1 MPHSDFVAALLQRMT
16 LAEKIGQL
24 NLLSAGEGPET
35 GSPATRNIEGRLAA
49 GQLGGLFGTKSV
61 ASVRAWQEIA
71 LKGSAHG
78 IPLFFAEDV
87 IHGHRTIFPLP
98 IALGCA
104 FNPQLWHDVARVAA
118 IEASAEGINHVYAPM
133 VDIARDP
140 RWGRIAESPG
150 EDPFLAARYAEAMVR
165 GFEGDDPR
173 APDTVVSCLKHFLA
187 YGAAV
192 GGRDYDNASLSPE
205 EAIGVYAEPFRAGVA
220 AGAGSVMGS
229 FNALNKRPM
238 HAHRA
243 LIRGWLRGTAGFD
256 GLMVADYTGIMELAA
271 HGLGDRETVAGL
283 ALLAGIDMDMIGE
296 DYLNH
301 LPKLAEEGLSRPESG
316 IDIPAADIRAAID
329 EACGRVLA
337 LKERIGL
344 FEDPYRY
351 CDDERAASLPLSP
364 PHRRLARAAIAESAV
379 LLKNNGILPLAPGA
393 RVAMVGAQADDQT
406 NLLGTW
412 AVSGDHR
419 QAVTLLEGLHAGHT
433 GPITCV
439 KGADI
444 VDDRIL
450 ADRLNVH
457 GQTVFLDTR
466 SAAVMLDEAVDAA
479 RAADVTVAVVGEAKE
494 HSGECSSVTDLGLP
508 APQKRLVEALAATGM
523 PLVLVVK
530 GGRPLALEPEL
541 ALADAVLFAW
551 FAGTE
556 AGHGIADIL
565 TGKVDP
571 SGRLSAAFPA
581 RTGQVPVH
589 HQAEATGRP
598 YPGRFEKFKTGY
610 LDLPDTVAPATGL
623 LPFGFGLSY
632 TTFAYSKPSVDADR
646 LKGVDA
652 TATVRVTVTNTGART
667 GTEVVQ
673 LYVSDP
679 VARITRPM
687 QELKGFEKITLA
699 PGEAREVAFTLNR
712 RDLSY
717 AMGETMTSVE
727 WVWDPG
733 TFVLKVGPNSR
744 DLQSA
749 QIVWDA

>member
-1 MPHSDFVAALLQRMT
+1 MSDNDFVAALLQRMT

-35 GSPATRNIEGRLAA
+35 GSPAVRNIEDRLKSGR
-49 GQLGGLFGTKSV
+49 LGGLFGTKSV
-61 ASVRAWQEIA
+61 RSVRAWQEIA
-71 LKGSAHG
+71 VAGSRHG

-98 IALGCA
+98 VALGCA

-118 IEASAEGINHVYAPM
+118 TEAAAEGINHVYAPM
-133 VDIARDP
+133 IDIARDP

-150 EDPFLAARYAEAMVR
+150 EDPFLAARYAEAMVK
-165 GFEGDDPR
+165 GFEGDDPT

-192 GGRDYDNASLSPE
+192 GGRDYDNANLSPE

-220 AGAGSVMGS
+220 AGAGSIMGA

-238 HAHRA
+238 HAHRD

-283 ALLAGIDMDMIGE
+283 ALIAGIDMDMIGE
-296 DYLNH
+296 DYLDH
-301 LPKLAEEGLSRPESG
+301 LPRLAEEGLSRPESG
-316 IDIPAADIRAAID
+316 IAIPADDIRAAID

-337 LKERIGL
+337 LKHRIGL
-344 FEDPYRY
+344 FDDPFRY
-351 CDDERAASLPLSP
+351 CDEERAARFPLAP
-364 PHRRLARAAIAESAV
+364 AHRRVARGAIAESSV
-379 LLKNNGILPLAPGA
+379 LLKNDGILPLAPGK
-393 RVAMVGAQADDQT
+393 RIAMVGAIADDQT

-419 QAVTLLEGLHAGHT
+419 QAVTLLEGLHASYD

-444 VDDRIL
+444 VDDEIL
-450 ADRLNVH
+450 AARLNVH
-457 GQTVFLDTR
+457 GQTVFLDPR
-466 SAAVMLDEAVDAA
+466 SAEAMLTEAVHAA
-479 RAADVTVAVVGEAKE
+479 EAADVTVAVVGEAKE
-494 HSGECSSVTDLGLP
+494 ASGECSSVTDLALP
-508 APQKRLVEALAATGM
+508 EPQRVLIRALAATGT

-530 GGRPLALEPEL
+530 AGRPLALEEEIG
-541 ALADAVLFAW
+541 LADAVLYVW

-556 AGHGIADIL
+556 AGHGIADLL
-565 TGKVDP
+565 TGKADP
-571 SGRLSAAFPA
+571 SGRLASAFPA
-581 RTGQVPVH
+581 RTGQVPVFS
-589 HQAEATGRP
+589 QAEPTGRP

-610 LDLPDTVAPATGL
+610 LDLPDSIHPATGL
-623 LPFGFGLSY
+623 FPFGFGLSY
-632 TTFAYSKPSVDADR
+632 TSFGYGAPRVDAAR
-646 LKGVDA
+646 LSGPDA
-652 TATVRVTVTNTGART
+652 EAVVRVTVTNTGPRP

-679 VARITRPM
+679 VARITRPIR
-687 QELKGFEKITLA
+687 ELKGFEKITLA
-699 PGEAREVAFTLNR
+699 PGEARDVAFRLTR
-712 RDLSY
+712 RDLAY
-717 AMGETMTSVE
+717 AMGETMTSVA

-733 TFVLKVGPNSR
+733 TFVLGVGPNSR
-744 DLQSA
+744 DLQSIE
-749 QIVWDA
+749 IVWSA